1 MKLLLAIL
9 AATAWAAD
17 AAIYLERARAAQ
29 ARGEIDDAVAAYEA
43 VLRLK
48 GESPVVRHSLA
59 LIYLRAGALE
69 RAIGEARR
77 AVELEPKNGRYR
89 TTLASVI
96 LAQKDP
102 DLDAANAHLRR
113 AVSLLK
119 RERDHPWLARAYYS
133 LGTIAKKKRKL
144 ELARSYF
151 NRAFV
156 HNPADGDVRAALR
169 VLDPAALRD

>member
-9 AATAWAAD
+9 ATAAWAAD
-17 AAIYLERARAAQ
+17 AATYLERARAAQ
-29 ARGEIDDAVAAYEA
+29 ARGETEEAVAAYEA

-48 GESPVVRHSLA
+48 GESPVVRHALA
-59 LIYLRAGALE
+59 LIYLEAGAVK
-69 RAIGEARR
+69 RAMGEARR
-77 AVELEPKNGRYR
+77 AVELEPKNGKYR

-96 LAQKDP
+96 LAQEDP
-102 DLDAANAHLRR
+102 DLDSANAHLRR

-133 LGTIAKKKRKL
+133 LGAIARKRRKL

-156 HNPADGDVRAALR
+156 HNPADRDVRTALR